1 MCVLTHVLVSLATP
15 PPAQMQLHGLALLPG
30 WPRRALRRG
39 CSRLA
44 RGRRVQVGGGAAG
57 GAAGGAGGDV
67 GGGAAGG
74 EGGRGTAAEVAVELG
89 AVEISATSA
98 VEITRSRRE
107 AKGKLPML
115 GGGGGGGGG
124 GGSGGG
130 EGGGSCSGEPPDS
143 PEAVQPPSDAAGV
156 SGTRSRLAG
165 LHAMAQ
171 QWGGRVSRCF
181 PQLSAA
187 LAALLVAIVIALVA
201 ACF

>member
-1 MCVLTHVLVSLATP
+1 
-15 PPAQMQLHGLALLPG
+15 MQLHGLSLLPG
-30 WPRRALRRG
+30 WPRRALQRG
-39 CSRLA
+39 CSCLA

-67 GGGAAGG
+67 GGGTAGG

-130 EGGGSCSGEPPDS
+130 EGGSSCSGGPPDS
-143 PEAVQPPSDAAGV
+143 PEAVQPPSGAAGV
-156 SGTRSRLAG
+156 SGTRSGAVSARVAVGSRLAG